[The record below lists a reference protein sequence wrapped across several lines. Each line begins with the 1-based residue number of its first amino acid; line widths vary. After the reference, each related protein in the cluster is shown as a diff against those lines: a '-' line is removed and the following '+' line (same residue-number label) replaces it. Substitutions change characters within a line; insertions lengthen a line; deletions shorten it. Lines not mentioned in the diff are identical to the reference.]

1 MKIGRTGRNRTFII
15 WAKVKCNSRYT
26 TVLNQ
31 LCYRYT
37 TGLKWTGDL
46 DFTKNDTTTGV
57 VLIKLSPIKSL
68 YKKWSER
75 RDLNPQQPTWKDGTL
90 SVELLSQIFK
100 MNCNWLLD
108 YRLVWTHWLPHS
120 SFFACIPMDCYNFAK
135 K

>member
-90 SVELLSQIFK
+90 PVELLSHK
-100 MNCNWLLD
+100 
-108 YRLVWTHWLPHS
+108 LVDRIG
-120 SFFACIPMDCYNFAK
+120 FEPMTPCLQSRCSIQLN
-135 K
+135 